1 MASVGVPADDL
12 DDRPPPDASAGRSR
26 PEAPQTAG
34 AAFRG
39 TRTVGETLSAR
50 AADTAREAGDT
61 AAATHTAGTAD
72 TAEAPQTAGA
82 AFRGT
87 RTVGETL
94 SARAADTAREAG
106 GAATTTG
113 WTAE

>member
-1 MASVGVPADDL
+1 MPPVPPTPPGTPATTQARL
-12 DDRPPPDASAGRSR
+12 EPTQPPRPLPPT
-26 PEAPQTAG
+26 PP
-34 AAFRG
+34 
-39 TRTVGETLSAR
+39 LPPI
-50 AADTAREAGDT
+50 
-61 AAATHTAGTAD
+61 TAGTAD

-106 GAATTTG
+106 GATTIGAARPAGPTG
-113 WTAE
+113 AAVAD

>member
-1 MASVGVPADDL
+1 
-12 DDRPPPDASAGRSR
+12 
-26 PEAPQTAG
+26 
-34 AAFRG
+34 
-39 TRTVGETLSAR
+39 
-50 AADTAREAGDT
+50 
-61 AAATHTAGTAD
+61 AGTAD

-106 GAATTTG
+106 GATTTG
-113 WTAE
+113 AARPAGPTGAAVAD